1 MQLWKQTAAIWRV
14 LVKPRPRSSSFK
26 NSVFPRTTF
35 ISVVD
40 LTAAGV
46 KCLVAAVKALYLII
60 VHFYFSIHAG
70 IFKNLVCS
78 SANYSALEIGFR
90 LRAVEFAEQHTQPA
104 ELDLPKCQTKR
115 NVEKAD
121 TIREQRRSRPACAY
135 MRLISISLFV
145 DKYYSIHCFC
155 KRAMK
160 VQISLRECAGKLGH
174 ALSAN
179 CIRALFLRC
188 VSNFIW
194 ASSSSENMA
203 SNIRKMRSSDQPA
216 HA

>member
-1 MQLWKQTAAIWRV
+1 M
-14 LVKPRPRSSSFK
+14 KPRPRSSSFK
-26 NSVFPRTTF
+26 SSVFPRTF

-46 KCLVAAVKALYLII
+46 KCLVAAVKALYFII

-70 IFKNLVCS
+70 ILKNLVCS

-121 TIREQRRSRPACAY
+121 TICEGPDQRA
-135 MRLISISLFV
+135 
-145 DKYYSIHCFC
+145 HT
-155 KRAMK
+155 
-160 VQISLRECAGKLGH
+160 
-174 ALSAN
+174 
-179 CIRALFLRC
+179 C
-188 VSNFIW
+188 V
-194 ASSSSENMA
+194 
-203 SNIRKMRSSDQPA
+203 
-216 HA
+216 